1 MNKNVP
7 AKCCILFDTQ
17 FSMPRI
23 LIIDDD
29 KDLLTVVQA
38 FLIKEGFDAYGFSN
52 WQTAWEGIK
61 IYEPQ
66 LILLDVFIPGT
77 DGLDVCKKLKSS
89 YFTRHIPVIVFS
101 SYPNIAETAIYE
113 FGADDFIAKPFEV
126 NEIIKKINHILSRK
140 SVSV

>member
-1 MNKNVP
+1 
-7 AKCCILFDTQ
+7 
-17 FSMPRI
+17 MPRI

-29 KDLLTVVQA
+29 KDLLTVVQS
-38 FLIKEGFDAYGFSN
+38 FLLKEGFEVFPFLN
-52 WQTAWEGIK
+52 WESAWQGIK
-61 IYEPQ
+61 NFEPQ

-113 FGADDFIAKPFEV
+113 FGADDFMAKPFEV
-126 NEIIKKINHILSRK
+126 NEIIRKINNVLSRK
-140 SVSV
+140 NVSA

>member
-1 MNKNVP
+1 
-7 AKCCILFDTQ
+7 
-17 FSMPRI
+17 MPRI

-38 FLIKEGFDAYGFSN
+38 FLLKEGFETYGFYN
-52 WQTAWEGIK
+52 WESAREGIK
-61 IYEPQ
+61 TYDPQ
-66 LILLDVFIPGT
+66 LILLDVFIPGV

-113 FGADDFIAKPFEV
+113 FGADDFIAKPFET
-126 NEIIKKINHILSRK
+126 NEIIKKINYVLSRK
-140 SVSV
+140 SVSA